1 MYPSYNFPAAMSS
14 LSLVACSLTLGAARL
29 AHIRIILKWS
39 SHFPRPKSYGTLNL
53 TPGPTTEMHFVSSY
67 K

>member
-39 SHFPRPKSYGTLNL
+39 SR
-53 TPGPTTEMHFVSSY
+53 SSHCRSDNILSTWPQVLS
-67 K
+67 